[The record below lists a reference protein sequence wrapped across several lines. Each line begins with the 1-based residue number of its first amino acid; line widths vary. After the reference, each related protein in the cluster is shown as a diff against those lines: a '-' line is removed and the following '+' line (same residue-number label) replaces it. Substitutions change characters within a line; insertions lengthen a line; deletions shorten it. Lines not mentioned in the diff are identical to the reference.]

1 MTRRRNIQHGQ
12 KRPRMYARGEFVAGG
27 VLLAIVLAAIIA
39 PLLPAVFG

>member
-27 VLLAIVLAAIIA
+27 VLLAILIAAMLS
-39 PLLPAVFG
+39 PLLPAVIG